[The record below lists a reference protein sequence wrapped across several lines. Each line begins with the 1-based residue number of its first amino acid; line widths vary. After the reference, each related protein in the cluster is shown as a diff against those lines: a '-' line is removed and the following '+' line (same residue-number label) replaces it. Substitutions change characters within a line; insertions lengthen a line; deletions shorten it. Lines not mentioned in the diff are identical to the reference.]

1 MILFVDRDNNPLH
14 EVPLQL
20 TEKGCFR
27 FEFDQQIYEI
37 RSVITKVSNEKA
49 TFMKNSWH
57 SMCVFVPAFKSTMR
71 GEGSKQKKACITTG
85 YENPTKENWLLLC
98 VGRRDDL
105 ANNFCSDID
114 DDLTYTQ

>member
-20 TEKGCFR
+20 TEKGCFQ

-49 TFMKNSWH
+49 TFIKKIP
-57 SMCVFVPAFKSTMR
+57 CTVCAF
-71 GEGSKQKKACITTG
+71 
-85 YENPTKENWLLLC
+85 LLLLLK
-98 VGRRDDL
+98 G
-105 ANNFCSDID
+105 
-114 DDLTYTQ
+114 